1 MTTGAVGASLPLRL
15 LRLAHGLASDALDSI
30 ECFLLSILSEKART
44 AESNSKTRGVKA
56 RKAEVKNGKGC
67 FWERCRVIADMSTR
81 TKPEGLAIT
90 RVDWTACKIQCSHAF
105 HLTFSDLVAATDA
118 VAALIGVDL
127 ADSSAA

>member
-1 MTTGAVGASLPLRL
+1 MFS
-15 LRLAHGLASDALDSI
+15 
-30 ECFLLSILSEKART
+30 
-44 AESNSKTRGVKA
+44 
-56 RKAEVKNGKGC
+56 
-67 FWERCRVIADMSTR
+67 RVIADMSTR